1 VRGLTLGLAAATC
14 WKATALLAQTAPEQ
28 KESQVWGLQGLRAGY
43 CVRFLMDP
51 RAASEQL
58 RSGYRLLRADQDSTL
73 HSALRHS
80 IEAQPEHS
88 SWVPSRVCFYFT
100 DAVQLGQRRLTEKG
114 NRYQMLAAWT
124 VAATD
129 QKAGA
134 RRDIAVDLYASRRSL
149 LRGAEA
155 SGVRVR
161 DAHSVVDDDAGADS
175 MNVYS
180 VRLERTLLVWHG
192 RTSGDSTRVS
202 QPIQESWVA
211 PGTRGRVWSVRF
223 SMTPTWAQSLVG
235 SLTVEGKG
243 DLAKALK
250 ASPIRFV
257 GPIYWQGNGE
267 LRFYR

>member
-1 VRGLTLGLAAATC
+1 VRGLILRL
-14 WKATALLAQTAPEQ
+14 ATAACCGASALVAQTAPEQ
-28 KESQVWGLQGLRAGY
+28 KEAQVWGLQGLRASY
-43 CVRFLMDP
+43 CVRFLMNP

-58 RSGYRLLRADQDSTL
+58 RSGYRLLPANQDSTL

-80 IEAQPEHS
+80 IEAQPEFS
-88 SWVPSRVCFYFT
+88 SWVPSRACFYFT
-100 DAVQLGQRRLTEKG
+100 DAVQIGQRKLVEKD
-114 NRYQMLAAWT
+114 NRYQMLGVWT

-129 QKAGA
+129 QKGGA

-155 SGVRVR
+155 AGVRLR
-161 DAHSVVDDDAGADS
+161 DAHSVVDDQADS
-175 MNVYS
+175 TNNIYS
-180 VRLERTLLVWHG
+180 VKLERTLLVWHG

-211 PGTRGRVWSVRF
+211 PGMRGRLWNVRF
-223 SMTPTWAQSLVG
+223 SVTPAWAQPLVG

-257 GPIYWQGNGE
+257 GPIYRQGSGE
-267 LRFYR
+267 LRFFSR